1 MGMEQGVFDRARAV
15 EHVNLPSNLESL
27 TSWLQ
32 QLFMVIFS
40 SQTVVIS
47 TPAQTFSKADRF
59 WPFLLCVV
67 MALVYTKRG
76 DTLIPCWVETGYIV
90 DLDDLSCQIDA
101 NALDE
106 HLPKLSKAS
115 LLSLI
120 ERGDG
125 VMANK
130 SLEKERLNMKKPEM
144 IAYIKEHWDYI
155 LRTTTNAK
163 MLFSQR
169 CQISEAMDKLLAPL
183 ETATKGMREEIKE
196 DGKRTVLLMNKYGA
210 PTITSAFRVFY
221 YGTQLHVSTAEG
233 CYLADDDILT
243 TENVVLL
250 NRDDMEEEEGDT
262 SSNASFQ
269 SGEAGEEEEFDENLL
284 YTDKFPELNDDSELM
299 KSCDSKQML
308 EIFTKNKE
316 HCIKLFFDFS
326 GTHVEDVCQ
335 EIGEITNMGS
345 DQFILIGVLDGKKWE
360 HYMRLDNLTDHQ
372 AYLQLVLKGWW
383 QNNQEGQ
390 GGENRRRLPTS
401 RTFLT
406 IPMQRQTPSQG
417 LWRRRM
423 RTSRSLTRRSDI
435 LEKNGTGNA
444 FDYLMEKLNVAQLSG
459 VICRLE
465 ALNGNPDF
473 KLKKASVFMFGD
485 VAIELEKTV
494 EASQLMLDSIG
505 SMVLYGYKKLKME
518 KEEKGE
524 TFTLTQFKKIVELKR
539 ATKMG
544 ALSSGDVAM

>member
-1 MGMEQGVFDRARAV
+1 
-15 EHVNLPSNLESL
+15 
-27 TSWLQ
+27 
-32 QLFMVIFS
+32 
-40 SQTVVIS
+40 
-47 TPAQTFSKADRF
+47 
-59 WPFLLCVV
+59 

-262 SSNASFQ
+262 SSNASSR

-299 KSCDSKQML
+299 KSCDNKQML

-326 GTHVEDVCQ
+326 DTHVEDVCQ

-372 AYLQLVLKGWW
+372 AYLQLVLKG
-383 QNNQEGQ
+383 
-390 GGENRRRLPTS
+390 GGKTIKKDKEEKQKKIADIKNILDNTYAKANAKSGALKEKDENIKKLDKEVKA
-401 RTFLT
+401 F
-406 IPMQRQTPSQG
+406 
-417 LWRRRM
+417 
-423 RTSRSLTRRSDI
+423 SDI

-459 VICRLE
+459 VTCRLE

-494 EASQLMLDSIG
+494 EASQLMLDS
-505 SMVLYGYKKLKME
+505 
-518 KEEKGE
+518 
-524 TFTLTQFKKIVELKR
+524 TLALWCST
-539 ATKMG
+539 ATR
-544 ALSSGDVAM
+544 S